1 MAYKIK
7 VRRSSSSAWT
17 AANPVLSDGEIGF
30 ESNTGKFKIGDGTT
44 VWASLYYFKTAADM
58 ALDDMSEVSIVSPS
72 VNQNLVYNGSLW
84 VNRATTFVHTQSS
97 ASSTWTVTHSLG
109 YYPGGV
115 SVVDSAENVV
125 QGDIIHTSS
134 DVLTINFSSAF
145 SGKAYIS

>member
-44 VWASLYYFKTAADM
+44 VWTSLYYFKTAADM

-72 VNQNLVYNGSLW
+72 VNQNLVYDGSHW

-97 ASSTWTVTHSLG
+97 ASSSWTVTHNLG
-109 YYPGGV
+109 FYPGGV
-115 SVVDSAENVV
+115 SVVDSGENVV
-125 QGDIIHTSS
+125 IGDIIHVSS
-134 DVLTINFSSAF
+134 DAFTINFSSAF

>member
-30 ESNTGKFKIGDGTT
+30 ESNTGKFKIGNGTT
-44 VWASLYYFKTAADM
+44 VWASLNYFKTAADM
-58 ALDDMSEVSIVSPS
+58 
-72 VNQNLVYNGSLW
+72 
-84 VNRATTFVHTQSS
+84 TFVHTQSS
-97 ASSTWTVTHSLG
+97 ASSTWSITHNLG
-109 YYPGGV
+109 YFPGGV

-125 QGDIIHTSS
+125 QGDIIHVSS
-134 DVLTINFSSAF
+134 DALTINFTSAF